1 MSDIQRLIRV
11 AARRNSAEEYT
22 VIRFRALRS
31 LVDRFRRKT
40 TEDGVSGNVV
50 LEAFLRGYLD
60 SHPAVLSMVD
70 QWVRDS
76 VGEGVEPRSPALT
89 RRDLE
94 EIYAAA
100 SRGMANE
107 EERDG

>member
-1 MSDIQRLIRV
+1 MSEIRRLIRV
-11 AARRNSAEEYT
+11 AARRNSSEEYT
-22 VIRFRALRS
+22 VMRFRALRS

-40 TEDGVSGNVV
+40 MEEGVSGNVV

-60 SHPAVLSMVD
+60 SHPAVLAMVD
-70 QWVRDS
+70 QWLREC
-76 VGEGVEPRSPALT
+76 GEEPEPRTPRLS
-89 RRDLE
+89 RSDLD

-100 SRGMANE
+100 SRGMIGE